1 MKKRFHHFLCKIL
14 HFPPKKPYD
23 FLFKRRVDHLDTCD
37 HYSLDGLGN
46 SSLYPLLPPRLC
58 EEFSVMEPD
67 IGKELRGICW
77 ARKCPKKSNCG
88 RRRWINIWNRVSS
101 CVQYLHMDNIN
112 GLMTLELSFSN
123 IHNYDI
129 CVIDSCKSICWDRFI
144 LRGDAIHKIL
154 TIDDISISI
163 SIFQKKG
170 YKRWFLCGRQPV
182 RYWKRRQA
190 QYFPDIS
197 RIFLGYCCNLLE
209 LLHATAR
216 ETGSKTVIFQG
227 REINQYWLSGKIPNN
242 LNSISGEF
250 SQSSKNSTEQSIWAV
265 CGVLCRQSEG
275 ILSKSVK
282 LDIRVCSH
290 FC

>member
-1 MKKRFHHFLCKIL
+1 
-14 HFPPKKPYD
+14 
-23 FLFKRRVDHLDTCD
+23 
-37 HYSLDGLGN
+37 
-46 SSLYPLLPPRLC
+46 
-58 EEFSVMEPD
+58 MEPD

-170 YKRWFLCGRQPV
+170 YKRWFLCGRPQSV
-182 RYWKRRQA
+182 IEKSDKRN
-190 QYFPDIS
+190 IS
-197 RIFLGYCCNLLE
+197 RIFPEYFSDIVAIC
-209 LLHATAR
+209 
-216 ETGSKTVIFQG
+216 
-227 REINQYWLSGKIPNN
+227 
-242 LNSISGEF
+242 LNSAMHLKG
-250 SQSSKNSTEQSIWAV
+250 N
-265 CGVLCRQSEG
+265 R
-275 ILSKSVK
+275 VK
-282 LDIRVCSH
+282 KSH
-290 FC
+290 FFKAEK